1 MCTKYRNARCPAAVD
16 EVISSYYQSN
26 SWVIIGHGI
35 SHMIHTLAGKTPQL
49 VLFESDQNMG
59 VWLRKWK
66 KEKIDGV
73 QPEDGEEELWKD
85 QEEDSSDA
93 YEDSE
98 DDSRDSDSENEANRP
113 APKRQRLALTQ
124 VREQQKGKRLSMAES
139 SFRSGENS
147 SQHSTVIASTP
158 APMQTEINED
168 GRTYSFLTDI
178 GLWFDGMAWYE
189 KEEIPNDEVQGEA
202 RFKFVPSSGPIANL
216 STIHHSRPRI
226 SDAVGLQPLEEGQV
240 NAGVA
245 TAMEFVDG
253 ALIHPA
259 QHPSWSLGLPN
270 TESQS

>member
-1 MCTKYRNARCPAAVD
+1 
-16 EVISSYYQSN
+16 
-26 SWVIIGHGI
+26 
-35 SHMIHTLAGKTPQL
+35 
-49 VLFESDQNMG
+49 
-59 VWLRKWK
+59 
-66 KEKIDGV
+66 V

-168 GRTYSFLTDI
+168 GRTYSFLADT
-178 GLWFDGMAWYE
+178 GLCLMEWLGMKMKKFQMMKFKE
-189 KEEIPNDEVQGEA
+189 KQDL
-202 RFKFVPSSGPIANL
+202 NL
-216 STIHHSRPRI
+216 FLHQ
-226 SDAVGLQPLEEGQV
+226 DQLQ
-240 NAGVA
+240 
-245 TAMEFVDG
+245 
-253 ALIHPA
+253 I
-259 QHPSWSLGLPN
+259 
-270 TESQS
+270 